1 MYGDDIPSRTF
12 VGIFG
17 FISPYSSG
25 SLIYSPYKYSLA
37 QEILREKNMALWGNK
52 DNLNIGAAGTVYVS
66 SWTHDTDNGGY
77 AITGSGTTFTN
88 FAVGDVIKF
97 GDFQGTYYGDAVI
110 NKISS
115 NTVAYIASTEG
126 LDPGLGTL
134 GPGFGATT
142 FIVSQ
147 LPVYTTSDVSYKEPN
162 SDYEKVVYA
171 VTGDNID
178 ATGTISPGQ
187 GAGWV
192 GIQTYT
198 QDDGTLRIKQEV
210 LVAMSGISTGG
221 RPKFPDALNE
231 A

>member
-1 MYGDDIPSRTF
+1 MYGDDISSRTF
-12 VGIFG
+12 VGIVG

-25 SLIYSPYKYSLA
+25 SLIYPPYKYSLA

-66 SWTHDTDNGGY
+66 SWTNRT
-77 AITGSGTTFTN
+77 ITGSGTTFTN
-88 FAVGDVIKF
+88 FAAGDVIRF
-97 GDFQGTYYGDAVI
+97 GDFKGTYYGDAVI
-110 NKISS
+110 QSIAS
-115 NTVAYIASTEG
+115 NTVCTIASTEG
-126 LDPGLGTL
+126 LDDDLGRM

-142 FIVSQ
+142 FIVTQ

-171 VTGDNID
+171 ITGDNID

-221 RPKFPDALNE
+221 RPKFHDALNE